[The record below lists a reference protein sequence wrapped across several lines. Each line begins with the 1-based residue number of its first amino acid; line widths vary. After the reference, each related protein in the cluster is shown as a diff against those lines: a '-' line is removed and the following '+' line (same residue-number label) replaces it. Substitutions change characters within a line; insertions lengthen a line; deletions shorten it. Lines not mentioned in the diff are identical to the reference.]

1 MAFCLHTRRQL
12 LVERE
17 YMPSNR
23 PFLPQLNLLL
33 RLRPCSPGSSVPII
47 GWLDDDGIS
56 NRFRVWDRGALERHV
71 LPVWFPVRGETHG
84 AADHMYSYAHF
95 ESDLLSYNFR
105 IEYDW
110 AATATTMLLLPV
122 FSHNLFYDGTPSE
135 SLRIMGRD
143 RLDHAAAVGV
153 VTRPSELRRQA
164 LRFDFV
170 GQHHGRS
177 WRVANSAPRAQLRD
191 EMATAVREYREQLND
206 VSWADDESSGE
217 SVQDD
222 EVADARRHCAIA

>member
-1 MAFCLHTRRQL
+1 
-12 LVERE
+12 
-17 YMPSNR
+17 MPSNR

-33 RLRPCSPGSSVPII
+33 RLRPCLPGSSVPII

-135 SLRIMGRD
+135 SMRSMDRE
-143 RLDHAAAVGV
+143 RLDHGRVGV
-153 VTRPSELRRQA
+153 VTRPAGTCAGS
-164 LRFDFV
+164 RFDLRAATRS
-170 GQHHGRS
+170 QLGRIVPQGPS
-177 WRVANSAPRAQLRD
+177 SATKWRQPSQYRAQP
-191 EMATAVREYREQLND
+191 NHG
-206 VSWADDESSGE
+206 S
-217 SVQDD
+217 
-222 EVADARRHCAIA
+222 